1 MTPEAMQRFNRFG
14 ASFARWRWYTLF
26 EATGGVLDLE
36 FLRPRWP
43 ELKVMFKNAQ
53 DQGTLP
59 NVEAAFEQD
68 LFWDRCRAMRKL
80 SGEANKH
87 RRWGAGCSCHEQE
100 LLQGKS
106 VDCNEKGRRVREV
119 AKYID
124 RAVQSL
130 RAAAESLSLALFG
143 GCEDLVLDLYNDLV
157 FMAALASAKLGFQSL
172 ALYHCQRNYTGGSHS
187 GTQAFR

>member
-1 MTPEAMQRFNRFG
+1 
-14 ASFARWRWYTLF
+14 
-26 EATGGVLDLE
+26 
-36 FLRPRWP
+36 
-43 ELKVMFKNAQ
+43 MFKNAQ

-59 NVEAAFEQD
+59 NVEAASEQD

-106 VDCNEKGRRVREV
+106 VDCNGKGRRFREV

-130 RAAAESLSLALFG
+130 RAVAESLSLALFG
-143 GCEDLVLDLYNDLV
+143 GCEDLVLDLYNALV
-157 FMAALASAKLGFQSL
+157 FMAALASAKLGFPQSCL
-172 ALYHCQRNYTGGSHS
+172 ISLSAQLHRREPLWYS
-187 GTQAFR
+187 GFSMRRQWRSTTESACIFAFPAANCDCIWSAAVLMGIAMWFCVLR